1 MHVSMTPHL
10 SKIREVLMQASD
22 TLDAICKTVQLY
34 FDGMHFGDTS
44 RLRRALHSNAHLFGY
59 YHGDFSRVSL
69 EEWMTEVEGMDKPS
83 ETGEVF
89 DMCIVATDVSG
100 PTAQVKVAELYAGL
114 RYTVYLSLMLIDA
127 DWKIV
132 NKLYHSN

>member
-1 MHVSMTPHL
+1 MH
-10 SKIREVLMQASD
+10 ASD
-22 TLDAICKTVQLY
+22 TIDLIFKTVRLY
-34 FDGMHFGDTS
+34 FEGMHFGDTG
-44 RLRRALHSNAHLFGY
+44 RLRRAFHPDAHLFGY
-59 YHGDFSRVSL
+59 YHGDFSRISL

-89 DMCIVATDVSG
+89 DMCVVATDVTG

-114 RYTVYLSLMLIDA
+114 RYSVYLSLVQIDG

-132 NKLYHSN
+132 NKLYHSD